1 MASGYAPVMHDAPSE
16 RVLLRCHPSWRAML
30 GFHLRGLLLAVLAG
44 VLAGVATRLAARHV
58 QVGWVIVGVVV
69 VFLAVALTGLLRR
82 RSTTY
87 TITNQRLT
95 IQIGLLSRELHET
108 RLERVQN
115 VSTRQSLLERMLG
128 IGTVDFDTAAE
139 AGFDFAFRGVADPR
153 TIVHTVHQ
161 AVRGS
166 SDQSL

>member
-1 MASGYAPVMHDAPSE
+1 
-16 RVLLRCHPSWRAML
+16 ML
-30 GFHLRGLLLAVLAG
+30 EFQAKGLLAMVVAG
-44 VLAGVATRLAARHV
+44 VIAGLASAVAAGHV

-69 VFLAVALTGLLRR
+69 VFAAVALTGLLRR

-115 VSTRQSLLERMLG
+115 VSTRQSLLERLLG

-166 SDQSL
+166 AGQSL

>member
-1 MASGYAPVMHDAPSE
+1 
-16 RVLLRCHPSWRAML
+16 ML
-30 GFHLRGLLLAVLAG
+30 EFQAKGLLAMVVAG
-44 VLAGVATRLAARHV
+44 VIAGLASAVAAGHV

-115 VSTRQSLLERMLG
+115 VSTRQSLLERMLR

-161 AVRGS
+161 AVREGS
-166 SDQSL
+166 SQSL

>member
-1 MASGYAPVMHDAPSE
+1 
-16 RVLLRCHPSWRAML
+16 ML
-30 GFHLRGLLLAVLAG
+30 EFQAKGLLAMVVAG
-44 VLAGVATRLAARHV
+44 VIAGLASAVAAGHV

-115 VSTRQSLLERMLG
+115 VSTRQSLLERMLR

-161 AVRGS
+161 AVGGS
-166 SDQSL
+166 SPQSL

>member
-1 MASGYAPVMHDAPSE
+1 
-16 RVLLRCHPSWRAML
+16 ML
-30 GFHLRGLLLAVLAG
+30 EFQAKGLLAMVVAG
-44 VLAGVATRLAARHV
+44 VIAGLASAVAAGHV

-69 VFLAVALTGLLRR
+69 VFAAVALTGLLRR

-166 SDQSL
+166 AGQSL